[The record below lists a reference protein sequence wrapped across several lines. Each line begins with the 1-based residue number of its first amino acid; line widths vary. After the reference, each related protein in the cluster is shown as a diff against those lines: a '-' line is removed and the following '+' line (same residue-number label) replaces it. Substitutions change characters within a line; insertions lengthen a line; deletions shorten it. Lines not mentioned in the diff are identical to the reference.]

1 MSDEQSAMEPPSTSA
16 DVETDD
22 RKPGAFKRWL
32 KGLRNGRNGG
42 SALRETFEELIEE
55 HEERDHPIDFREK
68 QLLHKILAFGNLTV
82 DDVMVPRADIVAAER
97 GTSLDEVIA
106 IMAQEAHSRVPVYR
120 DTLDDVIG
128 MIHIKDVLPLA
139 ARKESVQLTKLVR
152 EVLFVT
158 PSMRVLDLMLQMRM
172 SRTHMALVV
181 DEYGGVDGLVT
192 IEDAVEQIVGEIEDE
207 HDETQRPS
215 FEMRRDGTVIADAR
229 VPIEEFEVQV
239 GTVLTPE
246 ERENDIETLGGLV
259 FSVAGRV
266 PIRGEVLRHEAS
278 GIEFEVVDADPRRI
292 RRLRLCNLPVRPD
305 ADG

>member
-1 MSDEQSAMEPPSTSA
+1 MSDEQSAMEPPSTGA